1 MTNDKLLS
9 GKTAIVTGASA
20 PNGIGRA
27 CAERLSRD
35 GAAVVVTDVA
45 GPATIEDREVDRL
58 DLLNDLAAEIQ
69 SSGGRALALEVD
81 VTEQAH
87 ISNCIAK
94 AKASFGTVDILV
106 NNAGTTI
113 GAGPLLGSST
123 DQWETNFRVNLL
135 GQTLFCKAVV
145 PEMKENGGGVIVN
158 MGSIGSLGAH
168 AAFGAYTAMK
178 HGVIGLTKTIAAEF
192 GVDGIRCN
200 AVCPG
205 YVKTDM
211 HEGANK
217 RLAAARNISV
227 DEIKA
232 ERYAE
237 VALRR
242 AGEPSEIADVVAFLA
257 GPQSSYITGVAL
269 PVSGGTPVGL

>member
-1 MTNDKLLS
+1 MTDHQLLS

-27 CAERLSRD
+27 CAERLARD

-45 GPATIEDREVDRL
+45 GPTMVDDREVDRA
-58 DLLNDLAAEIQ
+58 DLLNDLASEIQ
-69 SSGGRALALEVD
+69 AAGGKALALVVD
-81 VTEQAH
+81 VTNQDH
-87 ISNCIAK
+87 ILVCIAK
-94 AKASFGTVDILV
+94 TKASFGSVDILV

-113 GAGPLLGSST
+113 GAGPLLGST
-123 DQWETNFRVNLL
+123 PDQWETNFRVNLL
-135 GQTLFCKAVV
+135 GQTLFCQAVV
-145 PEMKENGGGVIVN
+145 PEMKASGSGVIVN

-242 AGEPSEIADVVAFLA
+242 AGEPSEIADAVAFLV
-257 GPQSSYITGVAL
+257 GPQSTYITGVAL

>member
-1 MTNDKLLS
+1 MSVTLPLN

-27 CAERLSRD
+27 IALRLAED
-35 GAAVVVTDVA
+35 GAVVVVTDIA
-45 GPATIEDREVDRL
+45 GPMTVENRTVDRL
-58 DLLNDLAAEIQ
+58 DLLSDLVSTIEAD
-69 SSGGRALALEVD
+69 GGKAMGMDVD
-81 VTEQAH
+81 VTSEKR
-87 ISNCIAK
+87 IADCVDQTVSK
-94 AKASFGTVDILV
+94 FGAVDILV

-113 GAGPLLGSST
+113 GAGPMLEST
-123 DQWETNFRVNLL
+123 ADQWDLNFRVNLL
-135 GQTLFCKAVV
+135 GPTLFSKAVI
-145 PEMKENGGGVIVN
+145 PTMQARGDGVIVN
-158 MGSIGSLGAH
+158 IGSIGSLGAH

-178 HGVIGLTKTIAAEF
+178 HGIIGVTKTIAAEF

-217 RLAAARNISV
+217 RLAAARGLSV
-227 DEIKA
+227 DEIKT

-242 AGEPSEIADVVAFLA
+242 AGEPSEIADTVAFLA
-257 GPQSSYITGVAL
+257 GPTSTYITGVAL

>member
-1 MTNDKLLS
+1 MSSNFPLS
-9 GKTAIVTGASA
+9 GKVAVVTGASA

-27 CAERLSRD
+27 IALRLAQD
-35 GAAVVVTDVA
+35 GAAIVVTDVA
-45 GPATIEDREVDRL
+45 GSLSVDGKDCDRL
-58 DLLNDLAAEIQ
+58 DLLAGLANEIQ
-69 SSGGRALALEVD
+69 SGGGNALALAVD
-81 VTEQAH
+81 VTDEGQ
-87 ISNCIAK
+87 IADCVDRTTET
-94 AKASFGTVDILV
+94 FGTLDILV
-106 NNAGTTI
+106 NNAGTTV
-113 GAGPLLGSST
+113 GAGPLLGST
-123 DQWETNFRVNLL
+123 REQWEMNFRVNLL
-135 GQTLFCKAVV
+135 GPTLFCQAVI
-145 PEMKENGGGVIVN
+145 PIMQAAGGGNIIN
-158 MGSIGSLGAH
+158 IGSIGSLGAH

-178 HGVIGLTKTIAAEF
+178 HGVIGMTKTIAAEF

-217 RLAAARNISV
+217 RLAAARGISV
-227 DEIKA
+227 DEIKM

-242 AGEPSEIADVVAFLA
+242 AGDPSEIADTVAFLA
-257 GPQSSYITGVAL
+257 GPASSYVTGVAL

>member
-1 MTNDKLLS
+1 MPVTLPLN

-27 CAERLSRD
+27 CALKLAED
-35 GAAVVVTDVA
+35 GAAVVVTDIA
-45 GPATIEDREVDRL
+45 GSLTIEDRTVDRL
-58 DLLNDLAAEIQ
+58 DLLSELVATIEAN
-69 SSGGRALALEVD
+69 GGRTMGMDVD
-81 VTEQAH
+81 VTNEKRVADCVSQTV
-87 ISNCIAK
+87 SR
-94 AKASFGTVDILV
+94 FGTVDILV

-113 GAGPLLGSST
+113 GTGPFLEST
-123 DQWETNFRVNLL
+123 SDQWDMSFRVNLL
-135 GQTLFCKAVV
+135 GPTLFSKAVI
-145 PEMKENGGGVIVN
+145 PAMQAQGGGVIVN
-158 MGSIGSLGAH
+158 IGSTGSLGAH
-168 AAFGAYTAMK
+168 ASFGAYTAMK
-178 HGVIGLTKTIAAEF
+178 HGIIGVTKTIAAEF

-200 AVCPG
+200 ADCPG

-211 HEGANK
+211 HEGANT
-217 RLAAARNISV
+217 RLAAAKGVSI

-242 AGEPSEIADVVAFLA
+242 AGEPSEIADTVAFLA
-257 GPQSSYITGVAL
+257 GPSSTYITGIAL

>member
-1 MTNDKLLS
+1 MPVTLPLN

-27 CAERLSRD
+27 CALKLAED

-45 GPATIEDREVDRL
+45 GSLTVENHTVDRL
-58 DLLNDLAAEIQ
+58 DLLSELVAIIEA
-69 SSGGRALALEVD
+69 SGGKAMGMDVD
-81 VTEQAH
+81 VTNEMRVADCVAQTV
-87 ISNCIAK
+87 SR
-94 AKASFGTVDILV
+94 FGSVDILV

-113 GAGPLLGSST
+113 GAGPMLEST
-123 DQWETNFRVNLL
+123 SDQWDLSFRVNLL
-135 GQTLFCKAVV
+135 GPTLFSKAVI
-145 PEMKENGGGVIVN
+145 PAMQAQGGGAIVN
-158 MGSIGSLGAH
+158 IGSIGSLGAH

-178 HGVIGLTKTIAAEF
+178 HGIIGVTKTIAAEF

-211 HEGANK
+211 HEGANQ
-217 RLAAARNISV
+217 RLAEARGIPV
-227 DEIKA
+227 EEIKA

-237 VALRR
+237 VSLRR
-242 AGEPSEIADVVAFLA
+242 AGDPSEIAETVAFLA
-257 GPQSSYITGVAL
+257 GPSSSYITGVAL